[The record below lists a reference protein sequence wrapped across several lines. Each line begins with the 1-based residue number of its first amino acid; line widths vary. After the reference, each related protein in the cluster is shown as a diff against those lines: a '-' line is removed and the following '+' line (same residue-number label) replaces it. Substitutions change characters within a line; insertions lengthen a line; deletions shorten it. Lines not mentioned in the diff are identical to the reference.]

1 MASRFLNRFGFA
13 FWLGLL
19 ALTVSGVAQTQL
31 SLNVVEANLTDS
43 HGAHGHSHDHGGT
56 AHDAAEADGGHY
68 MPDGT
73 YMAGPM
79 PGMAD
84 THAPNDAAH
93 ATDPAQSGGHTHK
106 GHADCIMCSLVA
118 TMASLTQPP
127 PVAVVAPEAL
137 PAPILLISEQEIV
150 RTTPRGPY
158 ASRAPPSQQA

>member
-31 SLNVVEANLTDS
+31 SLNVVEASLTDS
-43 HGAHGHSHDHGGT
+43 HGAHGHSHDHGVA
-56 AHDAAEADGGHY
+56 AHEAAAGGHY

-79 PGMAD
+79 PGMSDAHD
-84 THAPNDAAH
+84 HTEATHAA
-93 ATDPAQSGGHTHK
+93 DPARSGGHTHK

-118 TMASLTQPP
+118 TMASLTQPA
-127 PVAVVAPEAL
+127 PVAVVTPETL